1 MLARSED
8 RDVDFPI
15 EWSSMDIDELY
26 DSLAA
31 LNSMIEELLN
41 TRAPELSKSQKKDLA
56 DNLEMILNYLK
67 EL

>member
-1 MLARSED
+1 MQ
-8 RDVDFPI
+8 
-15 EWSSMDIDELY
+15 IDELY

-41 TRAPELSKSQKKDLA
+41 ARAPELSESKKKDLA